1 MLIMCNRKRQGFQ
14 MVTADNVVLRDF
26 KDVGNQLQ
34 FSMFILTNGDAAVIS
49 VDDIIQAI
57 EVAIILLIK

>member
-1 MLIMCNRKRQGFQ
+1 